1 MRLTPDEEQ
10 LEELEF
16 TETAIEYAKYEGMW
30 RRDTNYKAGEK
41 ASELDAKLWE
51 TWSRSNWADR
61 RTMAQSYNQFRLR
74 LLYKSKTEA

>member
-1 MRLTPDEEQ
+1 MITDQEQ

-16 TETAIEYAKYEGMW
+16 METAHEYARNEKLW
-30 RRDTNYKAGEK
+30 RSKTDYKAGEK

-51 TWSRSNWADR
+51 MWSRSQWADR